1 MPYSL
6 TFGEHYRGMFS
17 RQKKVFYIKIFH
29 QKMIPKGRN
38 KNRKKLKKLTN
49 LNNQKQW
56 WAPIWTGLVI
66 DQDAKHYHRMKKAVW
81 LFLYLVLHANRRTG
95 FLLRKATTMSSDMN
109 VHKNTVFRWLHTLRK
124 HGYITTE
131 STGRCLHIQIKKW
144 KGTTELPKVG
154 LQKHQTCNLKN
165 TKGDASPEANQMQN
179 CLYCSPKRGNF
190 DEPNDITIKKDI
202 LKNDND
208 NEIFQSNLHAS
219 KGLKT
224 GNIHDQVAMD
234 MATALNDRQ
243 NLPLY
248 HSYSRKYPES
258 LLRKVLSEVKQVPT
272 EKIKKSRGA
281 LFNYLVQRYVQKSS
295 RHLGS

>member
-1 MPYSL
+1 
-6 TFGEHYRGMFS
+6 
-17 RQKKVFYIKIFH
+17 
-29 QKMIPKGRN
+29 
-38 KNRKKLKKLTN
+38 
-49 LNNQKQW
+49 
-56 WAPIWTGLVI
+56 
-66 DQDAKHYHRMKKAVW
+66 MKKAVW

-95 FLLRKATTMSSDMN
+95 FLLRKATTMSLDMN
-109 VHKNTVFRWLHTLRK
+109 VHKNTVLRWLHTLRR
-124 HGYITTE
+124 HGYITTKN
-131 STGRCLHIQIKKW
+131 TGRCLHIKIKKW

-154 LQKHQTCNLKN
+154 LQKHQTCNLKT
-165 TKGDASPEANQMQN
+165 TKGGASPEANQMQN
-179 CLYCSPKRGNF
+179 CLYCSHKRGNF

-219 KGLKT
+219 KKT
-224 GNIHDQVAMD
+224 KQKNRNKLLAIDL
-234 MATALNDRQ
+234 ATALDDRE

-295 RHLGS
+295 HHLGN